1 MLGWGVGKRECLRR
15 VATRFASL
23 GGIEGSSWCTY
34 GVGFGGVEVGAHD
47 AVFLDL
53 GEEVF
58 GVRVG
63 ECGRH
68 LGGCVWG

>member
-1 MLGWGVGKRECLRR
+1 MLWGGRRRRECLRR

-23 GGIEGSSWCTY
+23 GDIEGSSWCTY
-34 GVGFGGVEVGAHD
+34 GVGLGGVEVGAHD